1 VVVYKRDDVA
11 ATTIRRYVDREHVRV
26 HELEKLRML
35 WVEALAR
42 KSDVFG
48 AFPRF
53 KAAAEN
59 ESGKHIQKSGP
70 RRWSG

>member
-1 VVVYKRDDVA
+1 
-11 ATTIRRYVDREHVRV
+11 
-26 HELEKLRML
+26 ML

-59 ESGKHIQKSGP
+59 ALACGEYGGGIS
-70 RRWSG
+70 